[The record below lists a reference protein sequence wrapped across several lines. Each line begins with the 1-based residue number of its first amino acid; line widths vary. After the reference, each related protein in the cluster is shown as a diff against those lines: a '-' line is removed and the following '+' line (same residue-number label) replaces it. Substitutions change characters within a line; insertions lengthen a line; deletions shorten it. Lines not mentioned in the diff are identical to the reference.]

1 MVRLLFITAQL
12 LSDFIAFQIAP
23 FLSLPCLPA
32 LAAEPFNPGGRS
44 ADAAVHSAPPSALL
58 LFEQSD
64 REVKGRWC
72 SALFLRK
79 EGVDLVRLMWG
90 GE

>member
-1 MVRLLFITAQL
+1 MVRLLFITTQL

-23 FLSLPCLPA
+23 FSPCPVCLP

-44 ADAAVHSAPPSALL
+44 ADAAVHPAPPSALL

-79 EGVDLVRLMWG
+79 EGADLVRLMWG